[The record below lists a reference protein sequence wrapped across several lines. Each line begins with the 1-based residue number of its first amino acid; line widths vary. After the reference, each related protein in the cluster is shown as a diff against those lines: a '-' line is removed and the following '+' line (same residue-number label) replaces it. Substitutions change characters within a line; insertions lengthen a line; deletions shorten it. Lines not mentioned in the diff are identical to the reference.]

1 MSNRFRWEGGVG
13 LGLLKS
19 DNKFESLNVK
29 QYLKIRAEFQVSLVI
44 QMTNIRTEPRCNYTN
59 VER

>member
-29 QYLKIRAEFQVSLVI
+29 QYLKIRAEFQVSLVYP
-44 QMTNIRTEPRCNYTN
+44 ND
-59 VER
+59 